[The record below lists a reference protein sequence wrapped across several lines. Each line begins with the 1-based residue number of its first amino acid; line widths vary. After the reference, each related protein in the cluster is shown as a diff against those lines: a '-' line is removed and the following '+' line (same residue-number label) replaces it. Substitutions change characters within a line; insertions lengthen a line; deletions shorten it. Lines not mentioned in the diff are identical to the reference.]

1 MIPTLARLFRAKMTP
16 RKAGKSS
23 PSLKDLQNIRAA
35 LLRSLEDCDGVSV
48 HRLRHK
54 IEHSH
59 TAQDLWLLRND
70 AYQMISQQTNQKEA
84 AERINALLAVFDG
97 WVDARQLVRIR

>member
-1 MIPTLARLFRAKMTP
+1 MISILARLLHGKQAP
-16 RKAGKSS
+16 RKTGKSS
-23 PSLKDLQNIRAA
+23 PSLKDIQVIRTA
-35 LLRSLEDCDGVSV
+35 LLQSVADCEGVSV

-54 IEHSH
+54 IEHSQ

-70 AYQMISQQTNQKEA
+70 AYQMISQHSSQKEA

-97 WVDARQLVRIR
+97 WVDARQLVRIH